1 MKSISSKLGQNLK
14 KIRNKK
20 GISQGDISRKLNMD
34 RGYISS
40 VENGKRNP
48 TLSTLEKIA
57 QALGVGVDDLIK

>member
-14 KIRNKK
+14 NIRTKK
-20 GISQGDISRKLNMD
+20 DISQGDISRKLNMD

-40 VENGKRNP
+40 IENGKKNP

-57 QALGVGVDDLIK
+57 RALDVGIDDLIK

>member
-14 KIRNKK
+14 NIRTKK

-40 VENGKRNP
+40 VENGKKNP
-48 TLSTLEKIA
+48 TLLTLGKIA
-57 QALGVGVDDLIK
+57 GALNVGIEDLIK